1 MKIILQYKGQV
12 NKLTW
17 IICSLTAL
25 RASRFTSRILAYS
38 LTDGG
43 KCYFQIIDSTAL
55 DQLVFF
61 FQDPFFNLMMI
72 LPFLILFWR
81 HRLSRHAQASLMAMG
96 LRSSNLL
103 GSHGGVKSS
112 NHSHM
117 SKVTSSSTIGKK
129 LFH

>member
-38 LTDGG
+38 LTNGG
-43 KCYFQIIDSTAL
+43 KCYFQIIDSTVL

-61 FQDPFFNLMMI
+61 FQDPF
-72 LPFLILFWR
+72 LFDDDFAIFDSV
-81 HRLSRHAQASLMAMG
+81 LEAQA
-96 LRSSNLL
+96 
-103 GSHGGVKSS
+103 
-112 NHSHM
+112 
-117 SKVTSSSTIGKK
+117 
-129 LFH
+129 